1 MKGFKGILMALGGA
15 LMAGCS
21 ALPSLTSLPSMDGD
35 GFVNHGRYG
44 GVAPQ
49 NMICNRVKKN
59 LTICKDAP

>member
-1 MKGFKGILMALGGA
+1 MKMKGFKGILMALGGA

-21 ALPSLTSLPSMDGD
+21 ALPSMPSIDGD

-44 GVAPQ
+44 GVATQ